1 MEGTLRSRL
10 RKTAKAASV
19 GAFLALDRVGL
30 HVLPKHYYSSVPDM
44 AWLRKHRNAWQ
55 KPASL
60 VGVRWNLDEQ
70 LEWLRKICRGYYAEV
85 QGLSLYRQALASGVG
100 LGYGPIESQVLHCFI
115 RSAGPRTI
123 IEIGGGVTTAL
134 MAEASKMNARDG
146 GRSARLVSIEPF
158 PNPVLRALPDVTHI
172 EQTGQEVSASVF
184 DQLEAGDLLF
194 VDSTHVVKAGSDV
207 LRIYLEI
214 IPRLKPGVF
223 IHIHDIYLPYLYP
236 RDLLNNFFDWQ
247 ESSLVLALLTN
258 NPRLSVLCCESA
270 LHYERAAELKQILSD
285 YQPEPNEN
293 GLSPNGRRTG
303 DFPSSLWLKTA

>member
-1 MEGTLRSRL
+1 M
-10 RKTAKAASV
+10 KAASV
-19 GAFLALDRVGL
+19 RAFLALDRVGL

-70 LEWLRKICRGYYAEV
+70 LEWLRKICRPYYAEV
-85 QGLSLYRQALASGVG
+85 QGLGLYRSILASGVG

-146 GRSARLVSIEPF
+146 GRSGRLVSVEPF
-158 PNPVLRALPDVTHI
+158 PNSALRALPDVTHI

-194 VDSTHVVKAGSDV
+194 IDSTHVVKAGSDV
-207 LRIYLEI
+207 LL
-214 IPRLKPGVF
+214 
-223 IHIHDIYLPYLYP
+223 
-236 RDLLNNFFDWQ
+236 FDWQ

-285 YQPEPNEN
+285 YQPEPNDN

-303 DFPSSLWLKTA
+303 DFPSSLWLKTV

>member
-1 MEGTLRSRL
+1 IVRPPELSQRLDTPPRPSPRGKWPPPCPPRKRGRETAPHPRLARMEGTLRSRL

-19 GAFLALDRVGL
+19 GAFLAHDRVGL

-70 LEWLRKICRGYYAEV
+70 LDWLRKICRGYYAEV

-158 PNPVLRALPDVTHI
+158 PNPVLRALPELAHI
-172 EQTGQEVSASVF
+172 
-184 DQLEAGDLLF
+184 D
-194 VDSTHVVKAGSDV
+194 
-207 LRIYLEI
+207 
-214 IPRLKPGVF
+214 
-223 IHIHDIYLPYLYP
+223 
-236 RDLLNNFFDWQ
+236 
-247 ESSLVLALLTN
+247 
-258 NPRLSVLCCESA
+258 
-270 LHYERAAELKQILSD
+270 
-285 YQPEPNEN
+285 
-293 GLSPNGRRTG
+293 
-303 DFPSSLWLKTA
+303 